1 MSTLEVSPAESG
13 LNLEA
18 QTVTNDFSIQVAT
31 VNGSGSQTANTV
43 LLRAIFQMGIPV
55 SGKNMFPSN
64 IAGLPTWFT
73 IRASKDG
80 YIARRK
86 EIDFLVAMNA
96 ETAREDVMKLES
108 GAAVVYD
115 EPLKLNQLRSD
126 LHFYPVPF
134 DKLVAPVCPEA
145 KLRKLVRNMI
155 YDGVVAWLLDI
166 EMPEVRRALVK
177 QFGKRKAKA
186 AELNWGAAQAGYD
199 WAAASLTKTDPY
211 RVKRLNLNTGKVI
224 IDGNSAC
231 ALGAMFAGVTVVTWY
246 PITPSSSLVE
256 ALIGYLKRF
265 RHDPE
270 TGKATYAVVQAEDE
284 LAAVGMALSAGW
296 AGARAMTSTA
306 GPGISLMAEFV
317 GLGYYAELPAV
328 IFDVQ
333 RVGPSTGLP
342 TRTAQGDVL
351 STALLSHGD
360 TRHPMFFPGTPE
372 ECFSM
377 AMEAFDFA
385 ERFQTPVFVLTDLD
399 LGMNSWMTDPFPYP
413 EKPIERGKVLSAEDL
428 DRLGGFARYKDVDG
442 DGIGYRTLPGTHH
455 TAAAY
460 FTRGSGHNEK
470 AQYTEREDDY
480 RNNMD
485 RLARKFET
493 MRQYV
498 PPPLVEVS
506 RVPAASNGRP
516 AQARIGLISIGSSG
530 YAVRE
535 SSDQLWNEHHIAA
548 DCLRLRAYP
557 FTDELKSFIQ
567 RYERVYVVEQN
578 RDAQLLGL
586 MRLEFEPEL
595 IARLRSVRYYGGLP
609 LDARTVT
616 DEVVRQEMTPGKHN
630 QNGN

>member
-1 MSTLEVSPAESG
+1 MSTLEVSPVEPLSG
-13 LNLEA
+13 
-18 QTVTNDFSIQVAT
+18 QSGHSVVNDFSIQVAT

-43 LLRAIFQMGIPV
+43 LMRAIFQMGIPV

-73 IRASKDG
+73 LRASKHG
-80 YIARRK
+80 YIGRRK
-86 EIDFLVAMNA
+86 EIDFLVAMNP
-96 ETAREDVMKLES
+96 ETAREDVMKLDS

-115 EPLKLNQLRSD
+115 EPLKLSDLRSD

-155 YDGVVAWLLDI
+155 YDGVVARLLDV
-166 EMPEVRRALVK
+166 EMEEVHKALVK

-186 AELNWGAAQAGYD
+186 AELNWGAAQAGFEY
-199 WAAASLTKTDPY
+199 ASKTFTKSDPY
-211 RVKRLNLNTGKVI
+211 RVERMNATAGKII

-256 ALIGYLKRF
+256 SLIGYMKRF

-270 TGKATYAVVQAEDE
+270 TGKATYAIVQAEDE
-284 LAAVGMALSAGW
+284 LASIGMAIGAGW
-296 AGARAMTSTA
+296 AGARSMTATA
-306 GPGISLMAEFV
+306 GPGISLMSEFI
-317 GLGYYAELPAV
+317 GLGYYAEVPAV
-328 IFDVQ
+328 IFDVE

-342 TRTAQGDVL
+342 TRTQQGDLL

-360 TRHPMFFPGTPE
+360 TKHPMFFPCSPE

-377 AMEAFDFA
+377 AIDAFNFA
-385 ERFQTPVFVLTDLD
+385 EQFQTPVFIMTDLD
-399 LGMNSWMTDPFPYP
+399 LGMNNWMADPFQYP
-413 EKPIERGKVLSAEDL
+413 ETPIKRGKVLTAEDL
-428 DRLGGFARYKDVDG
+428 DKLGGFQRYKDLDG
-442 DGIGYRTLPGTHH
+442 DGVGYRTLPGTSHPK
-455 TAAAY
+455 AAY

-480 RNNMD
+480 INNMD
-485 RLARKFET
+485 RLAHKFEV

-498 PPPLVEVS
+498 PAPVVDLNP
-506 RVPAASNGRP
+506 RAS
-516 AQARIGLISIGSSG
+516 IGLIAFGTSD

-535 SSDQLWNEHHIAA
+535 SCDQLKDEYDVEASY
-548 DCLRLRAYP
+548 LRLKAYP
-557 FTDELKSFIQ
+557 FTEQMLDFI
-567 RYERVYVVEQN
+567 RRHDRVYVVEQN

-586 MRLEFEPEL
+586 MRLELDPEL
-595 IARLRSVRYYGGLP
+595 IAKLRSVRYYGGLP

-616 DEVVRQEMTPGKHN
+616 DEVVRQEGK
-630 QNGN
+630 